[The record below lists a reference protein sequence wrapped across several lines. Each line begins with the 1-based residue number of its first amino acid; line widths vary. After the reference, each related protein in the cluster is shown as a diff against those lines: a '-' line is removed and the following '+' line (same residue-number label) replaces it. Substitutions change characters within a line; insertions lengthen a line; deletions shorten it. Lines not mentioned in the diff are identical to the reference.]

1 MVNYLN
7 ILEIWDVVEKCYVLK
22 YNLNTNILTIESLI
36 IKGKIIML

>member
-7 ILEIWDVVEKCYVLK
+7 ILEIWDVVEKYYVLK
-22 YNLNTNILTIESLI
+22 YNPNTNILTIESLI